1 LQDHGAADLL
11 RDSLIGIEKESLRVN
26 KAGSIALTPHPM
38 GLGEALTHPQVT
50 TDYSEA
56 QLELITRPHS
66 TIPSV
71 LAELDEL
78 HRWVYSNLD
87 EESLWVTS
95 MPCVLHGEQSIPIA
109 DYGSSNAGMM
119 KTVYRR
125 GLGYRYGKIMQAIS
139 GVHFNFSLSP
149 RFWQVYQTIEGDAS
163 DPKAFRTTSYM
174 AMVRNLQRC
183 GWLVPYLYGASPA
196 VCESFLNGEP
206 TTLEYFGHHT
216 YYEPFATS
224 LRLGDIGYQNSKEG
238 STGVKVCYDSLDSF
252 VASLEKAMETPCPVY
267 ASIGVKVDGEYRQLN
282 ANQLQI
288 ENEYY
293 SSVRAKAVLDGLQ
306 KPVRGLQQKGIEY
319 IELRSVDVNAFE
331 PLGVSE
337 DQMCFLEAMVVCS
350 LLRPSPPIDANEVSM
365 INENL
370 GLVAHCGRDPQL
382 RLSTPKGR
390 IKLRD
395 WACKFLDDME
405 QICLWLDESHTTNA
419 YSHSWQRQQD
429 KISDPGL
436 IPSTRMIDMM
446 VSNKESFFDFA
457 MRKSQKVA
465 DHFTQRPLGNEA
477 LEYRNQQVRDSR
489 EKALLIEAGNGL
501 SFEKFLA
508 DYFSQ

>member
-1 LQDHGAADLL
+1 M
-11 RDSLIGIEKESLRVN
+11 RVS
-26 KAGSIALTPHPM
+26 AEGSIAATPHPE
-38 GLGEALTHPQVT
+38 GLGKALTHPQVT

-87 EESLWVTS
+87 DELLWVTS
-95 MPCVLHGEQSIPIA
+95 MPCVLHGERSIPIA
-109 DYGSSNAGMM
+109 DFGPSNAGMM

-125 GLGYRYGKIMQAIS
+125 GLGHRYGRIMQAIS
-139 GVHFNFSLSP
+139 GVHFNFSLP
-149 RFWQVYQTIEGDAS
+149 EKFWQTYQLIEGDDS
-163 DPKAFRTTSYM
+163 DSVMFRTQGYM

-196 VCESFLNGEP
+196 VCESFLNGHS
-206 TTLEYFGHHT
+206 TTLEYFGNHT

-238 STGVKVCYDSLDSF
+238 STGVKVCYDSLESF
-252 VASLEKAMETPCPVY
+252 IASLEKAVATPCPIY
-267 ASIGVKVDGEYRQLN
+267 KAIGVKVDGYYRQLN

-293 SSVRAKAVLDGLQ
+293 SSVRAKAIIEGMQ
-306 KPVRGLQQKGIEY
+306 KPVRALQQKGIEY

-337 DQMCFLEAMVVCS
+337 DQMCFLEAMIVCS
-350 LLRPSPPIDANEVSM
+350 VLHPSPPISAEESQM
-365 INENL
+365 IDGNL
-370 GLVAHCGRDPQL
+370 GLVAHCGRDPHL
-382 RLSTPKGR
+382 KLSTPKGDV
-390 IKLRD
+390 KLRD
-395 WACKFLDDME
+395 WACRYLDDME
-405 QICLWLDESHTTNA
+405 QICHWLDESHATNA
-419 YSHSWQRQQD
+419 YTHSWQRQQD
-429 KISDPGL
+429 KISNPEL

-446 VSNKESFFDFA
+446 AKNKESFFDFA
-457 MRKSQKVA
+457 IRKSRKVA
-465 DHFTQRPLGNEA
+465 DHFTDRPLENEA
-477 LEYRNQQVRDSR
+477 LAHRKQQVNESR
-489 EKALLIEAGNGL
+489 EKALQIESSEEP
-501 SFEKFLA
+501 SFDQFLE